1 MRHLLLFITLFLY
14 LGISVQAQKAE
25 TDSIFARFH
34 LKFSPEALKNAK
46 LEYEQSNDTI
56 RAIMRQYYSL
66 PMSSRA
72 EMIENYEQRTGEI
85 KELMDEFNKSLPK
98 GYIVNLDIKMSDSPL
113 RYIEDVDMQI
123 FKENSKGDFDLVA
136 SEWDMKYPSDE
147 LDSLLNI
154 VKWDPMT
161 FSNIKNL
168 MQVANCISILNTKEY
183 TEVGFARSGLGKYSY
198 LIFDKKLDTIDKIKQ
213 YNDGCEYK
221 YYSPNVVLRYQGG
234 MAGPQCFTD

>member
-1 MRHLLLFITLFLY
+1 MRHLLLIIVLFLSI
-14 LGISVQAQKAE
+14 GISVEAQEAE
-25 TDSIFARFH
+25 TDSIFARFN

-46 LEYEQSNDTI
+46 LEYEQANDTI
-56 RAIMRQYYSL
+56 RAIMLQYYSL

-72 EMIENYEQRTGEI
+72 ELVENYDLRSNEI
-85 KELMDEFNKSLPK
+85 KNLMDEFNSIVPK

-113 RYIEDVDMQI
+113 RYIEDIDMQI
-123 FKENSKGDFDLVA
+123 LKENSTGDLDLVA
-136 SEWDMKYPSDE
+136 TDWNIKYPSEE

-168 MQVANCISILNTKEY
+168 MQVANCISIQNGKEY

-213 YNDGCEYK
+213 YNDGCQYK
-221 YYSPNVVLRYQGG
+221 YYKPNVVLRYQAG

>member
-1 MRHLLLFITLFLY
+1 MRHLLSIVTLFLY
-14 LGISVQAQKAE
+14 FVISVEAQKAE
-25 TDSIFARFH
+25 TDSLFSKFN
-34 LKFSPEALKNAK
+34 LKFSAEALKNAK
-46 LEYEQSNDTI
+46 LEYEQANDTI

-72 EMIENYEQRTGEI
+72 EMVENYEQRSKEI
-85 KELMDEFNKSLPK
+85 DDLINEFNAAVPK

-113 RYIEDVDMQI
+113 RYIEDIDMQI
-123 FKENSKGDFDLVA
+123 FKENTSGDFDLVA
-136 SEWDMKYPSDE
+136 TEWDMKYPSDE

-154 VKWDPMT
+154 IKWDPMT

-168 MQVANCISILNTKEY
+168 MQVSNCISIQNAKEY

-198 LIFDKKLDTIDKIKQ
+198 LIFDKKLDTIDKIKE
-213 YNDGCEYK
+213 YNDGCQYK
-221 YYSPNVVLRYQGG
+221 YYKSNVVLRYEAG